1 MSNIPNAVSALQFD
15 VSYDTSVLDYTDNFT
30 KGDLAS
36 SFAYFGV
43 SETSSG
49 QISVVGIT
57 TSEIAT
63 GSSGDVVKLEFTVKS
78 CTNST
83 LTLTGLEDSLSG

>member
-36 SFAYFGV
+36 SFAYFDV

-49 QISVVGIT
+49 
-57 TSEIAT
+57 
-63 GSSGDVVKLEFTVKS
+63 
-78 CTNST
+78 
-83 LTLTGLEDSLSG
+83 